1 MLEKKNKEFWEKLQE
16 SEDLND
22 NLTQLTDY
30 ISNNINATGVY
41 IGKLEHRYKD
51 IEDDDDETAHIE
63 EDAPLVLKFKHA
75 STDHQFMI
83 GKILNPE
90 QGICHDLFKPK
101 EDDPEP
107 TPESQNGEDAVPK
120 EDDIITSY

>member
-1 MLEKKNKEFWEKLQE
+1 LQE

-75 STDHQFMI
+75 SADHQFMI

-107 TPESQNGEDAVPK
+107 VPESQNGEDAVPK